1 MAAAVGGKEKPRVA
15 MRGIVKIYPDG
26 TVALRGVDLDIY
38 PGEVLGLLGEN
49 GAGKTTLMKVLAGFL
64 KPTSGYIELRRV
76 RDGREEVRRVV
87 WRSAAEALHNGIGMV
102 HQHLSLVPVF
112 TAYENIILGLPSS
125 MLHGAR
131 ERIERLMEET
141 GLEVPLDE
149 VVELLS
155 FGEQQRVE
163 ILRMLFRNV
172 DVLILD
178 EPTTNLTPVET
189 ETLFNAI
196 RKLKQQ
202 GKSIVFI
209 THKLREV
216 LEITDRIVVMRRG
229 RVVGELPRA
238 MADPRLLA
246 RMMVGREVLMRVE
259 KPAAKPGEVVLRVEN
274 LWVKRDIGTWGVRGV
289 SFEVRAGEIFGVA
302 GVEGNGQAELVEAIT
317 GLRRVERGKI
327 YFLGKD
333 VTNMTPAELYRMG
346 MAHVPEDRRTTG
358 LIMEMNLVENSILG
372 MQRWPR
378 FLRDRFGTM
387 NWAAAEQHAEEIVRK
402 YEVAAPGLYSP
413 VKYLSGGN
421 QQKLLLGREISKNP
435 KLIVAAQPTRGLD
448 VAATEYVRRMLVR
461 LRSQGHAVLLVSSD
475 TDEVMQLSD
484 RIAVMY
490 RGSFVTVTRPE
501 EVTEEK
507 LGLYMG
513 GMKA

>member
-1 MAAAVGGKEKPRVA
+1 LATAETARRPVVS
-15 MRGIVKIYPDG
+15 MRSIVKIYPDG
-26 TVALRGVDLDIY
+26 TIALRGVDLDIY

-49 GAGKTTLMKVLAGFL
+49 GAGKTTLMKILAGFL
-64 KPTSGYIELRRV
+64 KPTSGYIELRGKRI
-76 RDGREEVRRVV
+76 V
-87 WRSAAEALHNGIGMV
+87 WHSAAEALHHGIGMV

-112 TAYENIILGLPSS
+112 TAYENIILGLPASE
-125 MLHGAR
+125 LAGAR
-131 ERIERLMEET
+131 ERIEKLMQET
-141 GLEVPLDE
+141 GLKVPLDE
-149 VVELLS
+149 IVELLS

-178 EPTTNLTPVET
+178 EPTTNLTPAET

-196 RKLKQQ
+196 RKLKSQ
-202 GKSIVFI
+202 GKSVIFI

-216 LEITDRIVVMRRG
+216 LEITDRIVVMRKG

-259 KPAAKPGEVVLRVEN
+259 KPPAKVGDVVLEVRD
-274 LWVKRDIGTWGVRGV
+274 LWVKRDIGVWGVRGV
-289 SFEVRAGEIFGVA
+289 SFEVRAGEIFGIA

-317 GLRRVERGKI
+317 GLRRVERGKVI
-327 YFLGKD
+327 FLGRD
-333 VTNMTPAELYRMG
+333 VTNASPADLYRMG

-358 LIMEMNLVENSILG
+358 LIMEMSVVENSILG
-372 MQRWPR
+372 LHRWPR
-378 FLRDRFGTM
+378 FLRNRYGFIDWGK
-387 NWAAAEQHAEEIVRK
+387 AEEHARELVKK
-402 YEVAAPGLYSP
+402 YEISMPGLHSP

-421 QQKLLLGREISKNP
+421 QQKLLLGREISKQP

-448 VAATEYVRRMLVR
+448 VAATEYVRRMLVS
-461 LRSQGHAVLLVSSD
+461 LRNQGHAVLLVSSD

-490 RGSFVTVTRPE
+490 RGKFVAVTRPE

-513 GMKA
+513 GMAQA

>member
-1 MAAAVGGKEKPRVA
+1 MATVEGGRAPIVS
-15 MRGIVKIYPDG
+15 MRNIVKIYPDG

-64 KPTSGYIELRRV
+64 KPTSGYIELR
-76 RDGREEVRRVV
+76 GKRVV
-87 WRSAAEALHNGIGMV
+87 WRSAAEALRHGIGMV

-112 TAYENIILGLPSS
+112 TAYENIVLGLPASE
-125 MLHGAR
+125 LAGAR
-131 ERIERLMEET
+131 ERIEQLMEET
-141 GLEVPLDE
+141 GLHVPLDE
-149 VVELLS
+149 IVELLS

-178 EPTTNLTPVET
+178 EPTTNLTPTET
-189 ETLFNAI
+189 DTLFNAI
-196 RKLKQQ
+196 RKLKAQ

-216 LEITDRIVVMRRG
+216 LEITDRIVVMRKG

-246 RMMVGREVLMRVE
+246 RMMVGREVLMRIE
-259 KPAAKPGEVVLRVEN
+259 KPPAKVGDVVLEVKD

-289 SFEVRAGEIFGVA
+289 SFEVRAGEIFGIA

-317 GLRRVERGKI
+317 GLRRVERGRVI
-327 YFLGKD
+327 FLGRD
-333 VTNMTPAELYRMG
+333 VTNLSPAELYRMG

-358 LIMEMNLVENSILG
+358 LVMDMNVVENSILG
-372 MQRWPR
+372 LHRWER
-378 FLRDRFGTM
+378 FLRNRYGFM
-387 NWAAAEQHAEEIVRK
+387 NWAAAEEHAKELVKK
-402 YEVAAPGLYSP
+402 YDISVPGLYSP
-413 VKYLSGGN
+413 VKFLSGGN

-448 VAATEYVRRMLVR
+448 VAATEYVRRTLVA
-461 LRSQGHAVLLVSSD
+461 LRNQGHAVLLVSSD

-490 RGSFVTVTRPE
+490 KGRFVTITRPE
-501 EVTEEK
+501 EITEEK

-513 GMKA
+513 GMTKA